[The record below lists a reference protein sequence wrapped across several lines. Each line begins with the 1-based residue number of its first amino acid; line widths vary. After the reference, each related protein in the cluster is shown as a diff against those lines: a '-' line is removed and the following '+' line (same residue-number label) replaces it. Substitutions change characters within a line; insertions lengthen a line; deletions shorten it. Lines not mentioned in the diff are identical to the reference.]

1 MTVAVRV
8 VATLLLV
15 AGVVGCSGGDDSS
28 GGGDGGAAPDL
39 HGRLLRSTLSETR
52 RALRMDVY
60 NDGDQDVRLGSI
72 QLSSPLFES
81 VPPEERDALVRA
93 GGAAT
98 MPLPLGDARCD
109 GDSDADDAEESV
121 ELVTD
126 VDGET
131 MHVPLQVVPA
141 GVVDELHTAECQAA
155 GVADSVELRLG
166 DVWAPTG
173 PRTIQGQVE
182 LSQRREGVTAALDE
196 LRDNMI
202 FTLDAADGRSTPWV
216 EVSDEEP
223 AGTVAV
229 TVEATRCDPHGRIE
243 YKRTFKFYAW
253 VAIGDEDPVRVDV
266 EAQEGS
272 RRALEELLTSCVES
286 IGPGAAE
293 AS

>member
-1 MTVAVRV
+1 MTVVVRV
-8 VATLLLV
+8 VVALLL
-15 AGVVGCSGGDDSS
+15 AAAAACSDDD
-28 GGGDGGAAPDL
+28 GDGGRDEAGPTSTL

-93 GGAAT
+93 GRAAT
-98 MPLPLGDARCD
+98 MPLPLGEARCQ
-109 GDSDADDAEESV
+109 DDDVEETV

-126 VDGET
+126 VDGEAV
-131 MHVPLQVVPA
+131 HVPLEVVPA
-141 GVVDELHTAECQAA
+141 GVVEELHTAECQAA
-155 GVADSVELRLG
+155 GVAAAVELRLG

-182 LSQRREGVTAALDE
+182 LTQRREGVTASLDE

-202 FTLDAADGRSTPWV
+202 FTVDAAEGRSPPWI
-216 EVSDEEP
+216 EVSDEQP
-223 AGTVAV
+223 ASTVAV

-253 VAIGDEDPVRVDV
+253 VAIGDDDPVRVDV
-266 EAQEGS
+266 EAQEGA
-272 RRALEELLTSCVES
+272 RLALEQLLTSCVEG
-286 IGPGAAE
+286 IGPDAA
-293 AS
+293 ATS